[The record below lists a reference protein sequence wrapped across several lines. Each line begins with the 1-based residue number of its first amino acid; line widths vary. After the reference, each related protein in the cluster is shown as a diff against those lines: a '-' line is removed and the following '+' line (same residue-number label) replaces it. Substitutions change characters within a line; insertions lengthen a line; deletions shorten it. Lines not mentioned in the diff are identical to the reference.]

1 MKTMTC
7 KDLGGACNLE
17 FKANTFKEIAGL
29 SKHHAMEMILKK
41 DQPHLD
47 AMNAMQELMQS
58 PEKMQAWFE
67 DKKRQFDS
75 L

>member
-1 MKTMTC
+1 MKSMTC

-17 FKANTFKEIAGL
+17 FKANTFNEIAEL
-29 SKHHAMEMILKK
+29 SKQHAMEMIIQK

-47 AMNAMQELMQS
+47 AMNAMQELMKT
-58 PEKMQAWFE
+58 PDKMQTWFE
-67 DKKRQFDS
+67 DKKKHFDS